1 MTPGLF
7 GTVSPRRASGGGFPF
22 QEAVMQSVRR
32 EAPVPKPEADISG
45 GGYGGSAD
53 VAFDPWL
60 SLSGPTVS

>member
-32 EAPVPKPEADISG
+32 EAPVPKPEAD
-45 GGYGGSAD
+45 